1 MGTGEGHKDDT
12 PVSDVLLPNYTIA
25 TLYSVIDTLVGSQ
38 RTPLTSFREKIRWHN
53 VDDGRSYFAGDF
65 IFCLGKGSKRR
76 KVIVGGYHQFVNI
89 EMSPTDKV
97 A

>member
-25 TLYSVIDTLVGSQ
+25 TLYSVIDTLAGSQ
-38 RTPLTSFREKIRWHN
+38 RTPLTSFREKICWHN
-53 VDDGRSYFAGDF
+53 VDDGRSCFAWDF

-97 A
+97 V

>member
-1 MGTGEGHKDDT
+1 MGTGEGHKEDT

-25 TLYSVIDTLVGSQ
+25 TLYSVIDTLAGSQ
-38 RTPLTSFREKIRWHN
+38 RTPLTSFGEKICWHN
-53 VDDGRSYFAGDF
+53 VDDGRSCFAWDF